1 MNKNGKRL
9 IIAAIVLLIAAIA
22 LGAAGFCHMHSQ
34 KDGDS
39 KSENSISVSA
49 QGTITLKPDV
59 AYIGVGVQTVKADSQ
74 KAIKENNAEMK
85 KVYNALKVLGIDMKD
100 ITTTDYN
107 IWPQYDSNGL
117 AITGYSVSNDV
128 RIKVKNLDKLGEVF
142 TAVGNAGA
150 NVTGDISFDVADR
163 TLSYNQALA
172 QAMEKALARAEVIA
186 KAGGVKLGKVTTI
199 TESSDYNGPVYAQ
212 SQAPNSSKV
221 SGVVPVS
228 GGQLEVT
235 ATVNV
240 SYNILKK

>member
-1 MNKNGKRL
+1 MNKNSKRL

-22 LGAAGFCHMHSQ
+22 VGVAGFCHMHSQ
-34 KDGDS
+34 KDGLS
-39 KSENSISVSA
+39 KSENGISVSA

-59 AYIGVGVQTVKADSQ
+59 AYISVGVQTVKADSQ
-74 KAIKENNAEMK
+74 KAISENDAAMK
-85 KVYNALKVLGIDMKD
+85 KVYDTLKLLGIVNKD

-117 AITGYSVSNDV
+117 AITGYSVSNNV
-128 RIKVKNLDKLGEVF
+128 RIKVKNLNKLGEVL

-150 NVTGDISFDVADR
+150 NIIGDISFDVEDR

-186 KAGGVKLGKVTTI
+186 KASGVKLGKISLI
-199 TESSDYNGPVYAQ
+199 TESSDYSGPVYAQ

-228 GGQLEVT
+228 GGQMDVT

-240 SYNILKK
+240 NYEIVRK